1 MHWICWFTAK
11 AEVRLCF
18 HAVQNSLTANIT
30 GAAVF
35 PCKRPM
41 GPSQSPR
48 TGPGLERLARFSQA
62 STYSVLVIVLGRA
75 PISTLFVAFML
86 FIFSAFAVRK
96 NGAI

>member
-11 AEVRLCF
+11 AEGHLCF
-18 HAVQNSLTANIT
+18 HAVQNSLTANT
-30 GAAVF
+30 TSAAVF

-41 GPSQSPR
+41 GPSRSPR
-48 TGPGLERLARFSQA
+48 TGVGLEGLARFSQA
-62 STYSVLVIVLGRA
+62 SACSVLVIVLGQA
-75 PISTLFVAFML
+75 PISTLLVAFML